1 MVMLIAPKIHLS
13 MTAYSSILLLSAWGF
28 VIAIASFLFLYA
40 GYWLD
45 RLFSTSPTFMLGL
58 FLLAVFISI
67 WRLYHEAWRR
77 RGEL

>member
-1 MVMLIAPKIHLS
+1 MVMLITPKLHLS

-45 RLFSTSPTFMLGL
+45 QLFSTSPTFMLGL
-58 FLLAVFISI
+58 FFLAVFMSI
-67 WRLYHEAWRR
+67 WRLFQEAWQRR
-77 RGEL
+77 NGL